1 MKELIQFWPQ
11 FWIILWIVLSAFKG
25 IVMEGVEVKYTRT
38 PIKTFTNF
46 CLYAFNIF
54 ALWYGGFFNHI
65 GIIQIIYL
73 FLLLFVLIAFIYVIF
88 FAPEAKE
95 KTRKIENGIITDV
108 LILAMF
114 YWSGFFDSLIQFIN
128 Q

>member
-11 FWIILWIVLSAFKG
+11 FWIILWVAISAIKG
-25 IVMEGVEVKYTRT
+25 IIMEGVEVKYTRT

-46 CLYAFNIF
+46 CVSAFNIF

-65 GIIQIIYL
+65 GIPQIIYL
-73 FLLLFVLIAFIYVIF
+73 FLMLIVLIAFIYVIL

-95 KTRKIENGIITDV
+95 RTRKIENSLLADV
-108 LILAMF
+108 LILGMF
-114 YWSGFFDSLIQFIN
+114 YWGGFFDSLIQFIN